1 MAQNYDKIVKENLS
15 DSIPFLAKTLFGLDI
30 TNVEPV
36 KMKLQHTIEREPDF
50 LARFVNDNDENRAI
64 QFEFQT
70 TSEKTPQTMI
80 YRFMLYKALGLY
92 DLNLCFEQYVVYI
105 GNDEPKIDT
114 FYDDGATQ
122 FRIQL
127 IDLKTI
133 DYEVFYHSTKIEEVV
148 FAILADFKN
157 RNPEILIKDII
168 ERMKILASGE
178 LDLLKHAQQLRILSN
193 LRNLEAQTTK
203 ILTNMPIL
211 IDITQDS
218 LYKKGAEKGLEQG
231 LEQGA
236 LDKAIIFII
245 KLFLDVDFSNEKI
258 ANLTNEKMD
267 FIEKLRKEYDKT
279 NIAKVLKRYDKKGTL
294 DKRTTKRKAKAIAKE
309 LLKMPSLTVHQV
321 SKIVNVELKEIQK
334 IKSIL
339 TTKTQTK

>member
-15 DSIPFLAKTLFGLDI
+15 DSIPFLAKTLFDLDI
-30 TNVEPV
+30 INAEPI

-50 LARFVNDNDENRAI
+50 LARIVNDNDENRAI

-168 ERMKILASGE
+168 ERMKTLASGE
-178 LDLLKHAQQLRILSN
+178 LDLLKHTQQLRILSN

-218 LYKKGAEKGLEQG
+218 LYKKGAEQGIEKGIEK
-231 LEQGA
+231 GA
-236 LDKAIIFII
+236 LDKASITVLNMFLKSKLSNLQIAEFTSEQLIF
-245 KLFLDVDFSNEKI
+245 V
-258 ANLTNEKMD
+258 
-267 FIEKLRKEYDKT
+267 EKLRKEYDKT
-279 NIAKVLKRYDKKGTL
+279 NITKVLKRYDKKGTL
-294 DKRTTKRKAKAIAKE
+294 DKKANKRKAKAIAKE
-309 LLKMPSLTVHQV
+309 LLKMPSLTVNQV
-321 SKIVNVELKEIQK
+321 SKIVNLELKEIQK
-334 IKSIL
+334 IKDIL
-339 TTKTQTK
+339 NTKTQTK